1 MNYKVV
7 KDNLDDC
14 ALPLARL
21 IEFSVTQYLRRLMND
36 KYPELRVRLSMT
48 MCDWDGQPIAV
59 ESNASF
65 ALPNSLEI
73 TGDVISMVK
82 DFIGD
87 INPGFT
93 LKIKMDFENNKN
105 RINQNSDTPRQTI
118 FLPVPAKYSFEDII
132 LSDDVRSKIMDDL
145 SAIEQQD
152 LIFNVWGFG
161 EIEKN
166 PRSILNFYGPPG
178 TGKTMC
184 AHAVAKYL
192 NKPLLALNY
201 ADIESKYVG
210 EAAKNLKAA
219 FETAT
224 SLDAVVFF
232 DEADSFL
239 GKRIENVTQG
249 ADQALNSLRSQLL
262 IYLEEYKGV
271 VLFATNL
278 VTNFDRAF
286 EGRILDH
293 IKFELP
299 DKEAR
304 NSIIRKMIP
313 SKLPMKVPIEDL
325 EFDEVAELSDGLSGR
340 EIKNAVLTM
349 LLKKAKR
356 NGAESHFVYEDL
368 KDAIKS
374 KKESIM
380 KLKAEETSRLKAKI
394 ERKLREKSMENDIS
408 ESNAKNTDSENN
420 NSETKK

>member
-1 MNYKVV
+1 MARLG
-7 KDNLDDC
+7 DM
-14 ALPLARL
+14 ALPLAKSL
-21 IEFSVTQYLRRLMND
+21 EFSVSQYLRKLINE
-36 KYPELRVRLSMT
+36 KYPGLTVKLSTT
-48 MCDWDGQPIAV
+48 MCDWTGSPADI

-65 ALPNSLEI
+65 ALPGSLEI
-73 TGDVISMVK
+73 TNDVEAKVK
-82 DFIGD
+82 EIVGSVDT
-87 INPGFT
+87 GFT
-93 LKIKMDFENNKN
+93 FKIKLDFEKNNKTM
-105 RINQNSDTPRQTI
+105 NQNKESETPTV
-118 FLPVPAKYSFEDII
+118 FLPVPAKYTFDDII
-132 LSDDVRSKIMDDL
+132 LPDDVRAKIMDDL
-145 SAIEQQD
+145 AAIEKQD

-192 NKPLLALNY
+192 DKPLLALNY

-219 FETAT
+219 FEAAT
-224 SLDAVVFF
+224 QLEAVVFF

-299 DKEAR
+299 YKNAR

-313 SKLPMKVPIEDL
+313 SRLPVETPFTDA

-340 EIKNAVLTM
+340 ELKNAILTM

-356 NGAESHFVYEDL
+356 DGEGSVFVYADL
-368 KDAIKS
+368 KEAIVS
-374 KKESIM
+374 KKESIE
-380 KLKAEETSRLKAKI
+380 KLKAEETERIKAKI
-394 ERKLREKSMENDIS
+394 EKKLREKSMENSMS
-408 ESNAKNTDSENN
+408 EPEENKETAAEKSENDN
-420 NSETKK
+420 NPKTK